1 MYTMKALL
9 ISLCVI
15 HIISHKFT
23 SLQPNTLFEDSIK
36 NSELKY
42 YTIKTEKENKIA
54 KDMIISSTLT
64 DYDNKSTTPII
75 EDSTIALPNKDKST
89 QWMCGK
95 VGREE
100 CVIPKTFIKRAEKM
114 YIGVFCEKCSYNLKV
129 TFGQENVAQ
138 SQEKQETLRNL
149 MSVPSLRLVQETQT
163 VTPQNSTTTT
173 PSVQAPWKIESIS
186 EVRGA
191 GVASLSLGFLFV
203 FTVIISSYIMMSI
216 FVNSKFINQPL
227 KLGKIES

>member
-1 MYTMKALL
+1 MNKIKALL
-9 ISLCVI
+9 ISICVI
-15 HIISHKFT
+15 EILSHKFT
-23 SLQPNTLFEDSIK
+23 PLQPNTLFEDSIK

-64 DYDNKSTTPII
+64 DYDNKSTTPIMVV
-75 EDSTIALPNKDKST
+75 STIPLPNKDKSN
-89 QWMCGK
+89 QWICGK
-95 VGREE
+95 VGKEE
-100 CVIPKTFIKRAEKM
+100 CVIPKTFIKRAETM

-129 TFGQENVAQ
+129 TFGKENIAQ

-149 MSVPSLRLVQETQT
+149 ISVPSLRLAQEDQT
-163 VTPQNSTTTT
+163 ATPLNPSTI
-173 PSVQAPWKIESIS
+173 PSVQEPRIIDRVS

-191 GVASLSLGFLFV
+191 GIASISLGFLFV
-203 FTVIISSYIMMSI
+203 FTVIISSYIMMNI